1 MLAQKIKQSFIAT
14 IVITTIALAINI
26 WEQATTGQVNGSIQ
40 WVILPIAGAA
50 MLFTY
55 IFAKYA
61 SRKGVDTK
69 WVGRSLLLILIISLV
84 LIQVATEVWGFT
96 PQGWTF

>member
-1 MLAQKIKQSFIAT
+1 MLAKKVKQNFI
-14 IVITTIALAINI
+14 VTIAITGISLAINI
-26 WEQATTGQVNGSIQ
+26 GEQATTGQVNGSLQ
-40 WVILPIAGAA
+40 WFLLPIAGLA
-50 MLFTY
+50 MLYTY

-69 WVGRSLLLILIISLV
+69 WVGRSLLVIIILSLV
-84 LIQVATEVWGFT
+84 LIQAATEIWGFT